1 MTLTRGGPDYPP
13 QLQEELLR
21 VVQKY
26 VEVDRG
32 SGCEIP
38 ELDITL
44 PDE

>member
-21 VVQKY
+21 VVQK
-26 VEVDRG
+26 EVDRG

-38 ELDITL
+38 ELNITL